1 MIILEDYNLELYDLL
16 STSRTPLRV
25 QFNVQKGLEVK
36 GATVHTFTQFNDE
49 TTQEMLNLYTQ
60 AVNRRTIGNS
70 SLNPKCSL
78 AHTIVEIT
86 VEVEK
91 TISNKHITRVGHM
104 CLIDLAGHQ
113 EKDKS
118 STVSLDKQT
127 IEINKSLYNLTN
139 LISDIYRKQTEFQK
153 NKTNTKMEINPTF
166 LRSCNLT
173 RYLSP
178 LLFHNSRVAV
188 LLCCSPVKWNKNET
202 INTLQFGVKM
212 MNLKTD
218 FLIPIGNKNEG
229 DLSKN
234 EEEMDNMRN
243 EFEDEKQKLIRDY
256 INKIEKI
263 NKQHEMEME
272 QMKENNE
279 YKLKYEEL
287 LKKYNQLKIDYD
299 NLKLENEELRNRN
312 NQVENDLNECRNQSG
327 KCQTQVKSQMQAL
340 NKLKMETEKLK
351 KENQVLNNTNK
362 GLRIQLGKTQTNLKK
377 IVFYISFFLSYFYY
391 IFFIL
396 YLE

>member
-16 STSRTPLRV
+16 STSRSPLRV

-36 GATVHTFTQFNDE
+36 GATIHKFTEFNDR
-49 TTQEMLNLYTQ
+49 TTQEMLNLYTE
-60 AVNRRTIGNS
+60 AVNRRTIGTS

-91 TISNKHITRVGHM
+91 VINNKQITRIGHM

-153 NKTNTKMEINPTF
+153 NKNSNTKMEINPTF

-188 LLCCSPVKWNKNET
+188 LLCASPVKWNKNET
-202 INTLQFGVKM
+202 LNTLQFGVKM

-218 FLIPIGNKNEG
+218 FLIPIGSKNSDTE
-229 DLSKN
+229 LSKN
-234 EEEMDNMRN
+234 EEEVENMRN
-243 EFEDEKQKLIRDY
+243 EFEDEKQRLIRDY
-256 INKIEKI
+256 KNKIEKL
-263 NKQHEMEME
+263 NQQHELELDN
-272 QMKENNE
+272 MKENNE

-299 NLKLENEELRNRN
+299 NLKLENDELKRKNIELEDGLN
-312 NQVENDLNECRNQSG
+312 NCKSQSG
-327 KCQTQVKSQMQAL
+327 KCQAQVQTQIQAIL
-340 NKLKMETEKLK
+340 KLKGDIENLK
-351 KENQVLNNTNK
+351 KENVVLNNTNK
-362 GLRIQLGKTQTNLKK
+362 GLRVQLGKTQTNLKK
-377 IVFYISFFLSYFYY
+377 IVFLY
-391 IFFIL
+391 IFLIFINFRMKIK
-396 YLE
+396 